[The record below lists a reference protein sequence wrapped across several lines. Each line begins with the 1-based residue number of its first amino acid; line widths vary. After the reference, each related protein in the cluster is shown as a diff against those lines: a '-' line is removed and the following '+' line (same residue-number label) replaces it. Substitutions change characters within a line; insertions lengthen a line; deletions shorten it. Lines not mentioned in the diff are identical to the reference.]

1 MTMNMMK
8 YHQMRKLQT
17 KIQHQRFG
25 EFCRLFVTCSFYDVI
40 KFVLYFALFLIK
52 SSDFL
57 NNNIVNNGEFIYL

>member
-1 MTMNMMK
+1 MNMMK

-25 EFCRLFVTCSFYDVI
+25 EFCCLFVTCSFYDVI

-52 SSDFL
+52 NGDFL

>member
-1 MTMNMMK
+1 MNMMK

-25 EFCRLFVTCSFYDVI
+25 EFRCLFITCSFYDII

-52 SSDFL
+52 NSDFL